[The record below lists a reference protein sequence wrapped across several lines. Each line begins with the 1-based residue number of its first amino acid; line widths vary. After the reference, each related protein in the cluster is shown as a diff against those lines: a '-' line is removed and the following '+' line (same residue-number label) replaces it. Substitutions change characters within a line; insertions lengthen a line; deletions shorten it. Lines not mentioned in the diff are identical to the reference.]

1 MSACSDQQVKSEFD
15 ATRRVNYIIRIHQAR
30 IVSITRFSSTN
41 LLLVESRILMFCQ
54 ESRKRSVT
62 ALVCTE
68 VALLPP
74 RPLKYSSATT
84 NRLLAYS

>member
-30 IVSITRFSSTN
+30 IVSITCLLFSYYS
-41 LLLVESRILMFCQ
+41 SRILMFCQ